1 MKPDIEVTEDPARA
15 CAAMLLGV
23 AAGDGNVVL
32 TGGSTPRDAYG
43 ELARAVKEVGVDV
56 RGTTFWFGDERCVP
70 PEDERSNYGM
80 VRDSLLEPLG
90 DAAPLD
96 VKRMKGELGPEAG
109 AQDYEQQLRDA
120 GVPRFDLLMLGIGP
134 DGHTASMF
142 PDQVSLAER
151 ERLVVGVEQ
160 AGHEPYVPR
169 VTMTFPALALAEHIV
184 VLAAG
189 ESKAGP
195 IAWAFGKDAVPSP
208 HVPSSMIPPV
218 AKRLTVLV
226 DPAAAAQ
233 L

>member
-1 MKPDIEVTEDPARA
+1 MRPEIEVVEDPARA

-23 AAGDGNVVL
+23 AAGGGNVVL

-43 ELARAVKEVGVDV
+43 ELARAIKEVGVDV

-96 VKRMKGELGPEAG
+96 VKRMKGELGPQEG

-120 GVPRFDLLMLGIGP
+120 GVPSFDLLLLGIGP
-134 DGHTASMF
+134 DGHLASMF
-142 PDQVSLAER
+142 PDQESLAER

-169 VTMTFPALALAEHIV
+169 VTMTFPALALAEHIL

-195 IAWAFGKDAVPSP
+195 IAWAFGKDAVPNP
-208 HVPSSMIPPV
+208 HVPSSMLPPV
-218 AKRLTVLV
+218 AKQLTVLI
-226 DPAAAAQ
+226 DRAAAAE